1 MYYNGLPGNVIKPFY
16 LNYKDV
22 DYIYRL
28 VIKYCE
34 FIGRFNGENNLQF
47 IIDAET

>member
-1 MYYNGLPGNVIKPFY
+1 MYYNGLPGYVIKPFY
-16 LNYKDV
+16 QNYKDV
-22 DYIYRL
+22 DYIYKL

-47 IIDAET
+47 IIDADT